1 MCIRDRA
8 LIVQPVAVLGVGAL
22 LLPREWLALTVAMA
36 ACPSGVNAY
45 LFATYFRSGE
55 GIAATTI
62 IMTTALSAVS
72 LTVWLLLLA

>member
-1 MCIRDRA
+1 
-8 LIVQPVAVLGVGAL
+8 
-22 LLPREWLALTVAMA
+22 MA